1 MAPKKAP
8 QQERK
13 AATQEA
19 RQAIQSGN
27 FGQSNVQQLRDL
39 GVNSNIIGKIREQA
53 RQAPAAQ
60 SQAQQSQG
68 VNIGYGVTNTG
79 SPGGYSMPGYTDPR
93 TGQPVPASQASNVFT
108 LNIPDS
114 IRNSGAIDMFG
125 NPMNGNGGF
134 QVVGDGVNWQDPANA
149 GLLAQYY
156 SPEAINKM
164 LNDRWGQ
171 SSLNPNRDANMA
183 AFMDSGHWESLRTG
197 KPPTALPPNFT
208 GLYNPANTGLSTPWS
223 QQYAAANSG
232 DTGAGGTGGTGGTG
246 GGTPREAKNLGQA
259 LRIAAATGPI
269 DNFIT
274 NREASKAYKDYG
286 RGMDVNKFVNKI
298 DAINT
303 KGKER
308 GLAPIGL
315 SANLMNKLS
324 SGKYGGMPYGN
335 AFSGEST
342 GDFSRI
348 LRGMRDSSYYQNP
361 QSGTGTTTKGTGKFK
376 KGTSVYGYL
385 NDSDQ
390 ILTGP
395 GSGRPYSKTKWNM
408 GGTAKPATPTG
419 VTPTVAS
426 NTGAGATDTGSAFD
440 GGIGD
445 AGMTPEQMKE
455 ASTVGS
461 GFGGFGADVA
471 SWATGFK
478 PKRSSRKAGPRG
490 AQNLSGATRISPTYN
505 TLGL

>member
-60 SQAQQSQG
+60 SQSSQG
-68 VNIGYGVTNTG
+68 VNVGYGVTNTG

-93 TGQPVPASQASNVFT
+93 TGQPVPASQASNVFK
-108 LNIPDS
+108 LNIPFS
-114 IRNSGAIDMFG
+114 TAGVTGLTGTA
-125 NPMNGNGGF
+125 MNNFDTGF
-134 QVVGDGVNWQDPANA
+134 QVVGDGVNWQDPKNA
-149 GLLAQYY
+149 GLLAQYT
-156 SPEAINKM
+156 SPEAVNKQINSLWAM
-164 LNDRWGQ
+164 
-171 SSLNPNRDANMA
+171 SSANPNRDANMA
-183 AFMDSGHWESLRTG
+183 AFMDSGHAESLITG
-197 KPPTALPPNFT
+197 KAPSAMPMNFS
-208 GLYNPANTGLSTPWS
+208 GLFNPAMTGLSTPWS

-232 DTGAGGTGGTGGTG
+232 DTGAGSGGTGGG
-246 GGTPREAKNLGQA
+246 GGTPREAQNLGQA
-259 LRIAAATGPI
+259 LRIAAATGRG
-269 DNFIT
+269 DNLIT
-274 NREASKAYKDYG
+274 NKEFSKIYDKYG
-286 RGMDVNKFVNKI
+286 KGKDVNTFVNKI
-298 DAINT
+298 DKINT
-303 KGKER
+303 RGQER
-308 GLAPIGL
+308 GLGGIGL
-315 SANLMNKLS
+315 TGGLMNKLS

-361 QSGTGTTTKGTGKFK
+361 LSGTGTTTKGTGKFGK
-376 KGTSVYGYL
+376 RSNVYGYL
-385 NDSDQ
+385 NDSGQ
-390 ILTGP
+390 ILTES
-395 GSGRPYSKTKWNM
+395 GSGRPYSKTKWGM
-408 GGTAKPATPTG
+408 GGTAKPAKPTG

-445 AGMTPEQMKE
+445 TGMTPEQMKE

-490 AQNLSGATRISPTYN
+490 AQNLSGATRVSPTYN